1 MTTTVAERRHF
12 GGEGVTWSPRRA
24 WMIWGLAALCYFTAL
39 FHRAS
44 LAVAAPD
51 ALDRFSAGPAVLSLF
66 SALQLGVYLALQI
79 PAGVL
84 ADRLGPRTVITGG
97 MLALAAGSTVF
108 GLSTSLAG
116 GITGRML
123 IGFGDAFLFTNVLR
137 LAAHWFPA
145 NRFGRVAALT
155 GLIGG
160 LGQLVATT
168 PLSAALHGLGWVTTF
183 VAAAVLTA
191 ALAVLAAMML
201 RNRPAGESAAAAEG
215 PPERIGR
222 LLRAVVV
229 QRGTQHSFWVHFVLM
244 AQFVAVSTLWG
255 SPWLIQAQGYSP
267 AGAGTMLMLCVVA
280 FLVGSWLSGRYLTGG
295 TRRRETGT
303 LWLSVAVATSWAV
316 VIGWPGPL
324 PFGVLLAVLV
334 IIGVGGGGAMLA
346 FDGARSANLAH
357 RSGTASGVVNMG
369 GFLAAV
375 LIQAGVGGVLS
386 VLGQLP
392 PQQAY
397 RWAFVPVLVVI
408 GGGVLGQLVRR
419 TRPVPGS

>member
-44 LAVAAPD
+44 LAVAAPE

-79 PAGVL
+79 PSGVL

-168 PLSAALHGLGWVTTF
+168 PLSAALHELGWVTTF
-183 VAAAVLTA
+183 VTAAALTA

-201 RNRPAGESAAAAEG
+201 RNRPAGESGAAAEG

-222 LLRAVVV
+222 LLRSVVA

-255 SPWLIQAQGYSP
+255 SPWLIQAQGYSS

-295 TRRRETGT
+295 AHRREKGT
-303 LWLSVAVATSWAV
+303 LWLSVAVAASWAV
-316 VIGWPGPL
+316 MIGWPGPL

-334 IIGVGGGGAMLA
+334 TIGVGGGGAMLA

-386 VLGQLP
+386 ALGQLP